1 MYFKSRRNDKKP
13 AFEKKI
19 NYKKN
24 CTKNYCSRQGKIL
37 LKI

>member
-19 NYKKN
+19 ITKKIAQK
-24 CTKNYCSRQGKIL
+24 TTAQGRVRFY
-37 LKI
+37 